1 MLTLGKSEAKLLC
14 DVFKIGTI
22 GQLIAKVGET
32 LLRHQ
37 VSEIENSLVKCF
49 LGSRQ
54 KAEDFTKA
62 IARIAFEK
70 HSAHPTYV
78 STFLA
83 VNRYKRKQGEE
94 FSSGIPPKPNEEVVF
109 HYFKFPLTP
118 EQINSLCFNLIP
130 YSNYEVNRTFNLLS
144 LAQFPLIY

>member
-22 GQLIAKVGET
+22 GQLIAKVGDT

-37 VSEIENSLVKCF
+37 TSEIENNLIKCF
-49 LGSRQ
+49 LGNTK
-54 KAEDFTKA
+54 KAEDFAKA
-62 IARIAFEK
+62 IGRIAFEK

-83 VNRYKRKQGEE
+83 IQRYRRKQGEDMV
-94 FSSGIPPKPNEEVVF
+94 SALPPKPNEEVVF
-109 HYFKFPLTP
+109 QYFKFPLTS
-118 EQINSLCFNLIP
+118 EQINSLCFNIIP
-130 YSNYEVNRTFNLLS
+130 YSNYEVNRNFNVL
-144 LAQFPLIY
+144 F